1 VAPPDPGP
9 AVQRSKGLWSV
20 PRIQPKLAGMN
31 VLIVHAH
38 PDERSLT
45 SALKDLAV
53 TTLEAQG
60 HTVVVSDLYAM
71 KWQSAA
77 DFTDFD
83 GITGPDFMHASGT
96 ATETGRLSP
105 EIRAEQQ
112 KLRDADLVIL
122 LFPLWWF
129 TVPAILKGW
138 IDRVFTYNFAYGA
151 GLGRY
156 GSEGPLAGKRAML
169 ATLTGGRG
177 GHYTPRGVNG
187 PIDDLLFPLNHGLLH
202 FTGFDVLPPFV
213 EHSAVHLT
221 DTDYQRISTH
231 FQERVETAF
240 TTAPIPY
247 RTESSPDYTA
257 LTHPGASELAADLER
272 KGTTG
277 FALHTH

>member
-1 VAPPDPGP
+1 
-9 AVQRSKGLWSV
+9 
-20 PRIQPKLAGMN
+20 MN

-38 PDERSLT
+38 PDSNSLT
-45 SALKDLAV
+45 TSLKDLAV
-53 TTLEAQG
+53 TTLRGQG
-60 HTVVVSDLYAM
+60 HEVVVSDLYAM

-77 DFTDFD
+77 GYTDFD

-105 EIRAEQQ
+105 DIRAEQQ
-112 KLRDADLVIL
+112 KLLDADLVIL

-151 GLGRY
+151 DLGRY
-156 GSEGPLAGKRAML
+156 GSEGPLSGKRAML
-169 ATLTGGRG
+169 ATLTGGRA

-221 DTDYQRISTH
+221 TDHYNDIALRFQQRLT
-231 FQERVETAF
+231 TAF
-240 TTAPIPY
+240 TTTPIPY
-247 RTESSPDYTA
+247 RSESTDYTG
-257 LTHPGASELAADLER
+257 LTDPNASELTPNLER
-272 KGTTG
+272 PGTTG
-277 FALHTH
+277 FALHTAP